1 MVAETRSLIEITQK
15 ALRVL
20 YRELGI
26 VNTVRFLNQFTTGL
40 GNYTE
45 ERRALIENQTL
56 DEVLA
61 HLIAARSDSHI
72 TISVAFNNAGILS

>member
-1 MVAETRSLIEITQK
+1 MVAETRPLVEITQE

-26 VNTVRFLNQFTTGL
+26 VNTVRFLNQFTIGL

-45 ERRALIENQTL
+45 ERRALIENQTM

-61 HLIAARSDSHI
+61 DLRSYQ
-72 TISVAFNNAGILS
+72 AQRAL

>member
-1 MVAETRSLIEITQK
+1 MYSLTEITQE

-45 ERRALIENQTL
+45 ERRILIENQTL
-56 DEVLA
+56 EQVLA
-61 HLIAARSDSHI
+61 DLRSYQAQRAPRPHG
-72 TISVAFNNAGILS
+72 SV